1 MAPDLMYIFALY
13 PSSCNTEA
21 RSGRLPSPW
30 TVRMRGG
37 KADLKTGAHVFI
49 PRWEKQG
56 DGTWQATVVVVGRDG
71 ITPPM

>member
-1 MAPDLMYIFALY
+1 MVGISFIQRTLHT
-13 PSSCNTEA
+13 NA
-21 RSGRLPSPW
+21 RNGSAYNL
-30 TVRMRGG
+30 VAGG